1 MLLFFAI
8 IVLSNGITTPTT
20 TPAQVNVT
28 SSNNTIPFNN
38 TVNNNTTTVPV
49 NTTKTIN
56 PIQMTINKIK
66 KSMDSSNKTVKP
78 SEIKEQT
85 KKSLE
90 DLKKKKLEAEAKKI
104 AVAKAE
110 KISIKNK
117 NKERK
122 ARELKQLREKQKKLE
137 GFNKRIQSEQMRD
150 YLKEKEI
157 IKKRYRKQIKQL
169 YSDMT
174 TETVDYPS
182 KFAKEIKKIIG

>member
-8 IVLSNGITTPTT
+8 VVLSNGIITPTT
-20 TPAQVNVT
+20 TPVQPNVT
-28 SSNNTIPFNN
+28 SSNNTVPVNN
-38 TVNNNTTTVPV
+38 TINNTTTPV
-49 NTTKTIN
+49 NTTKPIN

-66 KSMDSSNKTVKP
+66 KDVASSNKTVKP

-85 KKSLE
+85 KKSLD
-90 DLKKKKLEAEAKKI
+90 DLKKKKFEVEAKKI

-110 KISIKNK
+110 KINEKNK

-122 ARELKQLREKQKKLE
+122 VRELKQLREKQKKLE
-137 GFNKRIQSEQMRD
+137 GFNKRIQTEQMRD

-174 TETVDYPS
+174 TQTVDYPS